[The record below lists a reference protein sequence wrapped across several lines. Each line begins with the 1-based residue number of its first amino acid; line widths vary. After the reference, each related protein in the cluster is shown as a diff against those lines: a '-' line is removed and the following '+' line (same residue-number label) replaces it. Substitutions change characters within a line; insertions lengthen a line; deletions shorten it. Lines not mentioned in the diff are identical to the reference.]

1 MARTVGSSGPK
12 TMEAIRRAA
21 LDLIYEFG
29 YEAMSLRQL
38 AAKVG
43 VQQGSLYNHIRSKQE
58 LLLDLVKDHMETLLE
73 ALDTSLVSVEGPLDR
88 LRTFV
93 DFHVNY
99 HVDRKREVFVVN
111 SELRSLEPQ
120 NYRIATELR
129 GLYERHLIA
138 ILRSGVA
145 EGAFEITDVPVAAF
159 GILGMLSGICTWYD
173 PKGRLD
179 RAALSAIYVEMVL
192 KSVGAPRL
200 VSAAL
205 RASRRGAR
213 PRPDAALAVL
223 QETGPD
229 TNFPR

>member
-12 TMEAIRRAA
+12 TMEAIRRAG
-21 LDLIYEFG
+21 LELIYEFG

-43 VQQGSLYNHIRSKQE
+43 IQQGSLYNHIHSKQE
-58 LLLDLVKDHMETLLE
+58 LLLDLIKVHMETLLE
-73 ALDTSLVSVEGPLDR
+73 ALDTALGAVEQPLDG

-93 DFHVNY
+93 DFHVTY
-99 HVDRKREVFVVN
+99 HVERKREVFVVN

-129 GLYERHLIA
+129 GLYERHLID

-145 EGAFEITDVPVAAF
+145 DGTFEITDVSVSAF
-159 GILGMLSGICTWYD
+159 GILCMLSGICTWYD

-192 KSVGAPRL
+192 KSVGAPKL

-205 RASRRGAR
+205 PASSRGAPPHPDRRSRR
-213 PRPDAALAVL
+213 AA
-223 QETGPD
+223 G
-229 TNFPR
+229 